1 MLKPEGPWGKERS
14 VCACE
19 VVAAEVRF
27 CLYGM
32 NVCRV
37 AWCRLEVALCNF
49 SHLRLYEMC
58 HLRSWVDVDCCDF
71 LCVFVLFVCVCAIC
85 ILLP

>member
-27 CLYGM
+27 CLYECVSCG
-32 NVCRV
+32 VD
-37 AWCRLEVALCNF
+37 
-49 SHLRLYEMC
+49 LRWLFAIFRIYGFMK
-58 HLRSWVDVDCCDF
+58 
-71 LCVFVLFVCVCAIC
+71 CVIC
-85 ILLP
+85 GRC